1 MKISAEGATP
11 NSEGRKPWINRHY
24 LECEVCRTDT
34 YYIILYLLDVA
45 PTALTKKISP

>member
-34 YYIILYLLDVA
+34 YYIIFIRRRTYGA
-45 PTALTKKISP
+45 H

>member
-34 YYIILYLLDVA
+34 YYIILYYIIFIRRRTYGA
-45 PTALTKKISP
+45 H